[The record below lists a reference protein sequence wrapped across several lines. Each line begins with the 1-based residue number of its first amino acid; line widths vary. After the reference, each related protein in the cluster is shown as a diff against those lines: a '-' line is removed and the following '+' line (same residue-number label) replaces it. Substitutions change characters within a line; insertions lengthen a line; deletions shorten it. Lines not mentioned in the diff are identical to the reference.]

1 MKNYHIVLFLLIFSI
16 FFAVNLNES
25 FTNRSFTNPY
35 VIVLGIA
42 QDGGVPHAGCIK
54 ECCEEKWNNPT
65 KHARVSSIGIVDPV
79 TEESWIIDATPDFA
93 LQLTALD
100 NQLSG
105 IFLTHA
111 HIGHYTG
118 LMHLGREVMGAKEVT
133 VYAMPRMKT
142 FLESNGPW
150 NQLVALNNIS
160 INEISDNVKI
170 TLNEHL
176 SITPFLVPHRDEY
189 SETVGYRIE
198 GPNKSLVFIPDIDK
212 WQKWDQDIK
221 EVASNNNYSL
231 LDGTFYDIDELPGR
245 DMSEIPH
252 PFIVETMKLLESV
265 ENKREIHFIHLNHTN
280 PALAKNSNAQDQIK
294 NTGFNIAQRG
304 QAFKL

>member
-1 MKNYHIVLFLLIFSI
+1 LKNYHIVIFLLIFSL
-16 FFAVNLNES
+16 FFAANINKS
-25 FTNRSFTNPY
+25 STNPY

-42 QDGGVPHAGCIK
+42 QDGGAPHAGCIK
-54 ECCEEKWNNPT
+54 ECCEEKWDNPT

-265 ENKREIHFIHLNHTN
+265 DNKREIHFIHLNHTN

>member
-1 MKNYHIVLFLLIFSI
+1 MKNNHIVIFLLIFSI
-16 FFAVNLNES
+16 FFAANLNK
-25 FTNRSFTNPY
+25 SFTNPY
-35 VIVLGIA
+35 VVVLGIA
-42 QDGGVPHAGCIK
+42 QDGGAPHAGCIK
-54 ECCEEKWNNPT
+54 ECCEEKWDNPAQY
-65 KHARVSSIGIVDPV
+65 ARVSSIGIVDPV
-79 TEESWIIDATPDFA
+79 TKESWIIDATPDFA

-118 LMHLGREVMGAKEVT
+118 LIHLGREVMGAKEIP

-160 INEISDNVKI
+160 INEINDNVKI
-170 TLNEHL
+170 TLNERL

-189 SETVGYRIE
+189 SETVGYKVE
-198 GPNKSLVFIPDIDK
+198 GPNKSLMFIPDIDK

-221 EVASNNNYSL
+221 EVVSNNTYSL

-280 PALAKNSNAQDQIK
+280 PALTNNSNAHNQIK

>member
-1 MKNYHIVLFLLIFSI
+1 MKNNHIVIFLLIFSL
-16 FFAVNLNES
+16 FFAANLNK
-25 FTNRSFTNPY
+25 SFTNPY
-35 VIVLGIA
+35 VVVLGIA
-42 QDGGVPHAGCIK
+42 QDGGAPHAGCIK
-54 ECCEEKWNNPT
+54 ECCEEKWDNPT
-65 KHARVSSIGIVDPV
+65 QYARVSSIGIVDPV
-79 TEESWIIDATPDFA
+79 TKESWIIDATPDFA

-118 LMHLGREVMGAKEVT
+118 LMHLGREVMGAKEIP
-133 VYAMPRMKT
+133 VYAMPKMKT

-160 INEISDNVKI
+160 INEISDKGKI
-170 TLNEHL
+170 NLNERL

-189 SETVGYRIE
+189 SETVGYKIE

-221 EVASNNNYSL
+221 EVVSNNTYSL

-252 PFIVETMKLLESV
+252 PFIVESMDLFSDIV
-265 ENKREIHFIHLNHTN
+265 NKSGVYFIHLNHSN
-280 PALAKNSNAQDQIK
+280 PALDSNSNAFDNIK
-294 NTGFNIAQRG
+294 KNGFHIAQRD
-304 QAFKL
+304 QLFDL

>member
-42 QDGGVPHAGCIK
+42 QDGGAPHAGCIK

-212 WQKWDQDIK
+212 WQKWDQDFK

>member
-1 MKNYHIVLFLLIFSI
+1 MKNFDRIVLFLVIFSI
-16 FFAVNLNES
+16 FFAANINKS
-25 FTNRSFTNPY
+25 STNPY

-42 QDGGVPHAGCIK
+42 QDGGAPHAGCIK
-54 ECCEEKWNNPT
+54 ECCEEKWDNPT
-65 KHARVSSIGIVDPV
+65 QHARVSSIAIVDPA
-79 TEESWIIDATPDFA
+79 TKESWIIDATPDFA
-93 LQLTALD
+93 LQLTAID

-118 LMHLGREVMGAKEVT
+118 LIHLGREVMGAKEIP
-133 VYAMPRMKT
+133 VYAMPRMKQ
-142 FLESNGPW
+142 FLETNGPW

-160 INEISDNVKI
+160 INGISDKEKI
-170 TLNEHL
+170 NLNERL

-189 SETVGYRIE
+189 SETVGYKIQ
-198 GPNKSLVFIPDIDK
+198 GPNQSLVFIPDIDK

-221 EVASNNNYSL
+221 EVVNNNTYSL

-252 PFIVETMKLLESV
+252 PFIVESMDIFNDIV
-265 ENKREIHFIHLNHTN
+265 NKSGIYFIHLNHSN
-280 PALAKNSNAQDQIK
+280 PALDSNSNAFDNIK
-294 NTGFNIAQRG
+294 KNGFHIAERG
-304 QAFKL
+304 QSFDL

>member
-1 MKNYHIVLFLLIFSI
+1 MKNNHIVIFLLIFSI
-16 FFAVNLNES
+16 FFAANLNKS
-25 FTNRSFTNPY
+25 STNPY
-35 VIVLGIA
+35 VVVLGIA
-42 QDGGVPHAGCIK
+42 QDGGAPHAGCIK
-54 ECCEEKWNNPT
+54 ECCEEKWDNPAQY
-65 KHARVSSIGIVDPV
+65 ARVSSIGIVDPV
-79 TEESWIIDATPDFA
+79 TKESWIIDATPDFA
-93 LQLTALD
+93 VQLTALD

-118 LMHLGREVMGAKEVT
+118 LIHLGREVMGAKEIP

-160 INEISDNVKI
+160 INEINDNVKI
-170 TLNEHL
+170 TLNERL

-189 SETVGYRIE
+189 SETVGYKIE

-212 WQKWDQDIK
+212 WQKWGQDIK
-221 EVASNNNYSL
+221 EVVSNNTYSL

-252 PFIVETMKLLESV
+252 PFIVESMNLFSDIV
-265 ENKREIHFIHLNHTN
+265 NKSGVYFIHLNHSN
-280 PALAKNSNAQDQIK
+280 PALNSNSNAFDNIKKDGFHIAERDQL
-294 NTGFNIAQRG
+294 FD
-304 QAFKL
+304 L

>member
-1 MKNYHIVLFLLIFSI
+1 MKNFDRIVLFLVIFSI
-16 FFAVNLNES
+16 FFAANINKS
-25 FTNRSFTNPY
+25 STNPY

-42 QDGGVPHAGCIK
+42 QDGGAPHAGCTK
-54 ECCEEKWNNPT
+54 ECCEEKWDNPT
-65 KHARVSSIGIVDPV
+65 QHARVSSIGIVDPV
-79 TEESWIIDATPDFA
+79 TKESWIIDATPDFA

-118 LMHLGREVMGAKEVT
+118 LMHLGREVMGAKEIP

-160 INEISDNVKI
+160 INEINDNVKI
-170 TLNEHL
+170 TLNERL

-189 SETVGYRIE
+189 SETVGYKVE

-221 EVASNNNYSL
+221 EVVSNNTYSL

-252 PFIVETMKLLESV
+252 PFIVESIDFFSDIV
-265 ENKREIHFIHLNHTN
+265 NKSGVHFIHLNHSN
-280 PALAKNSNAQDQIK
+280 PALDSNSNAFDNIK
-294 NTGFNIAQRG
+294 KNGFHIAQRD
-304 QAFKL
+304 QLFDL

>member
-1 MKNYHIVLFLLIFSI
+1 MKNNHIVIFLLIFSL
-16 FFAVNLNES
+16 FFAANLNK
-25 FTNRSFTNPY
+25 SFTNPY
-35 VIVLGIA
+35 VVVLGIA
-42 QDGGVPHAGCIK
+42 QDGGAPHAGCIK
-54 ECCEEKWNNPT
+54 ECCEEKWDNPT
-65 KHARVSSIGIVDPV
+65 QYARVSSIGIVDPV
-79 TEESWIIDATPDFA
+79 SKESWIIDATPDFA

-118 LMHLGREVMGAKEVT
+118 LIHLGREVMGAKEIP
-133 VYAMPRMKT
+133 VYAMPKMKT

-160 INEISDNVKI
+160 INEISDKGKI
-170 TLNEHL
+170 NLNERL

-189 SETVGYRIE
+189 SETVGYKVE

-221 EVASNNNYSL
+221 EVVSNNTYSL

-252 PFIVETMKLLESV
+252 PFIVESMNLFSDIV
-265 ENKREIHFIHLNHTN
+265 NKSGVYFIHLNHSN
-280 PALAKNSNAQDQIK
+280 PALDSNSNAFDNIK
-294 NTGFNIAQRG
+294 KNGFHIAQRD
-304 QAFKL
+304 QLFDL

>member
-1 MKNYHIVLFLLIFSI
+1 MKNNHIVIFLLIFSL
-16 FFAVNLNES
+16 FFAANLNK
-25 FTNRSFTNPY
+25 SFTNPY
-35 VIVLGIA
+35 VVVLGIA
-42 QDGGVPHAGCIK
+42 QDGGAPHAGCIK
-54 ECCEEKWNNPT
+54 ECCEEKWDNPT
-65 KHARVSSIGIVDPV
+65 QYARVSSIGIVDPV
-79 TEESWIIDATPDFA
+79 SKESWIIDATPDFA

-118 LMHLGREVMGAKEVT
+118 LIHLGREVMGAKEIP

-160 INEISDNVKI
+160 INEISDKGKI
-170 TLNEHL
+170 NLNERL

-189 SETVGYRIE
+189 SETVGYKVE

-221 EVASNNNYSL
+221 EVVSNNTYSL

-252 PFIVETMKLLESV
+252 PFIVESMNLFSDIV
-265 ENKREIHFIHLNHTN
+265 NKSGVYFIHLNHSN
-280 PALAKNSNAQDQIK
+280 PALDSNSNAFDNIK
-294 NTGFNIAQRG
+294 KNGFHIAQRD
-304 QAFKL
+304 QLFDL

>member
-1 MKNYHIVLFLLIFSI
+1 MKNYHIVIFLLIFSL
-16 FFAVNLNES
+16 FFAANINKS
-25 FTNRSFTNPY
+25 STNPY

-42 QDGGVPHAGCIK
+42 QDGGAPHAGCIK
-54 ECCEEKWNNPT
+54 ECCEEKWDNPT

>member
-1 MKNYHIVLFLLIFSI
+1 MKNNHIVIFLLIFSL
-16 FFAVNLNES
+16 FFAANLNK
-25 FTNRSFTNPY
+25 SFTNPY
-35 VIVLGIA
+35 VVVLGIA
-42 QDGGVPHAGCIK
+42 QDGGAPHAGCIK
-54 ECCEEKWNNPT
+54 ECCEEKWDNPT
-65 KHARVSSIGIVDPV
+65 QYARVSSIGIVDPV
-79 TEESWIIDATPDFA
+79 TKESWIIDATPDFA

-118 LMHLGREVMGAKEVT
+118 LIHLGREVMGAKEIP
-133 VYAMPRMKT
+133 VYAMPKMKT

-160 INEISDNVKI
+160 INEISDKGKI
-170 TLNEHL
+170 NLNERL

-189 SETVGYRIE
+189 SETVGYKIE

-221 EVASNNNYSL
+221 EVVSNNTYSL

-252 PFIVETMKLLESV
+252 PFIVESMDLFSDIV
-265 ENKREIHFIHLNHTN
+265 NKSGVYFIHLNHSN
-280 PALAKNSNAQDQIK
+280 PALDSNSNAFDNIK
-294 NTGFNIAQRG
+294 KNGFHIAQRD
-304 QAFKL
+304 QLFDL

>member
-1 MKNYHIVLFLLIFSI
+1 
-16 FFAVNLNES
+16 
-25 FTNRSFTNPY
+25 
-35 VIVLGIA
+35 VLGVA
-42 QDGGVPHAGCIK
+42 QDGGAPHAGCTK

-65 KHARVSSIGIVDPV
+65 QHARVSSIGIVDPV
-79 TEESWIIDATPDFA
+79 TKESWIIDATPDFA
-93 LQLTALD
+93 VQLTALD

-118 LMHLGREVMGAKEVT
+118 LIHLGREVMGAKEIP

-160 INEISDNVKI
+160 INEINDNVKI
-170 TLNEHL
+170 TLNERL

-189 SETVGYRIE
+189 SETVGYKVE

-221 EVASNNNYSL
+221 EVVSNNTYSL

-280 PALAKNSNAQDQIK
+280 PALTNNSNAHNQIK

>member
-1 MKNYHIVLFLLIFSI
+1 MKNFDRIVIFLVIFSI
-16 FFAVNLNES
+16 FFAANINKS
-25 FTNRSFTNPY
+25 STNPY

-42 QDGGVPHAGCIK
+42 QDGGAPHAGCIK
-54 ECCEEKWNNPT
+54 ECCEEKWDNPT
-65 KHARVSSIGIVDPV
+65 QHARVSSIAIVDPA
-79 TEESWIIDATPDFA
+79 TKESWIIDATPDFA
-93 LQLTALD
+93 LQLTAID

-118 LMHLGREVMGAKEVT
+118 LIHLGREVMGAKEVP
-133 VYAMPRMKT
+133 VYAMPRMKQ
-142 FLESNGPW
+142 FLETNGPW

-160 INEISDNVKI
+160 INGISDKEKI
-170 TLNEHL
+170 NLNERL

-189 SETVGYRIE
+189 SETVGYKIQ
-198 GPNKSLVFIPDIDK
+198 GPNQSLVFIPDIDK

-221 EVASNNNYSL
+221 EVVNNNTYSL

-252 PFIVETMKLLESV
+252 PFIVESMDIFNDIV
-265 ENKREIHFIHLNHTN
+265 NKSGIYFIHLNHSN
-280 PALAKNSNAQDQIK
+280 PALDSNSNAFDNIK
-294 NTGFNIAQRG
+294 KNGFHIAERG
-304 QAFKL
+304 QSFDL